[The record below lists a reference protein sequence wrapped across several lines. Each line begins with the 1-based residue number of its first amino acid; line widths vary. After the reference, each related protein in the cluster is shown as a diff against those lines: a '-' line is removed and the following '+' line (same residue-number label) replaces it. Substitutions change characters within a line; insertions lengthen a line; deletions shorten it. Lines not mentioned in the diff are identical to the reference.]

1 MRILRKDDFNYSV
14 VYIESND
21 NYFIYKRE
29 KDKWFDV
36 TSSKQK
42 SVNKELSNNLESL
55 YIEYTKS
62 DK

>member
-42 SVNKELSNNLESL
+42 SVNKELSINLESL
-55 YIEYTKS
+55 YIEYTKG

>member
-55 YIEYTKS
+55 YIEYTKG